1 MFIEIIFTVI
11 SFVGLIVFYW
21 DEVFN
26 ITVLF
31 KGNIYLWLYGIKIKK
46 DKKEKTFIESKV
58 TLIGSIQKL
67 MNVTIGI
74 GSKRSAYFFIGM
86 SSIIGAFVFCIL
98 KNKVTP
104 LLVYTAAF
112 IVSVFPLLILV
123 CRLHNLRI
131 QNSCEGDILITELI
145 DNYKMNYFNMYQAI
159 EITAVTIK
167 EAPNSKKLLLN
178 LSKGLNTV
186 SESKDIKKLLDD
198 FRFSIGTSWGNVMA
212 DNMYFALSSGI
223 RVSDAMEDL
232 INTIN
237 KARKVKEFSK
247 RENNEGRI
255 MLRYMAPFCYLMTI
269 IGGIKYFGL
278 SAEEFIYY
286 QFMTTTGITWF
297 VIVLI
302 LYILG
307 IMARMFLIRNK
318 LDI

>member
-21 DEVFN
+21 DEVSN

-31 KGNIYLWLYGIKIKK
+31 KGHIYLWLYDIKIKK
-46 DKKEKTFIESKV
+46 NKKEKTFIESKV
-58 TLIGSIQKL
+58 TLTGSIQRL
-67 MNVTIGI
+67 MNATIGI
-74 GSKRSAYFFIGM
+74 GSKKSAYFFIGM
-86 SSIIGAFVFCIL
+86 SSIIGVFVFCIL

-112 IVSVFPLLILV
+112 IVSVFPLLTLV

-232 INTIN
+232 ISTIN

-255 MLRYMAPFCYLMTI
+255 MLRYMAPCCYLMTI

-307 IMARMFLIRNK
+307 IIARIFLIKSK

>member
-1 MFIEIIFTVI
+1 
-11 SFVGLIVFYW
+11 
-21 DEVFN
+21 
-26 ITVLF
+26 
-31 KGNIYLWLYGIKIKK
+31 
-46 DKKEKTFIESKV
+46 
-58 TLIGSIQKL
+58 
-67 MNVTIGI
+67 
-74 GSKRSAYFFIGM
+74 
-86 SSIIGAFVFCIL
+86 
-98 KNKVTP
+98 
-104 LLVYTAAF
+104 
-112 IVSVFPLLILV
+112 
-123 CRLHNLRI
+123 
-131 QNSCEGDILITELI
+131 
-145 DNYKMNYFNMYQAI
+145 
-159 EITAVTIK
+159 
-167 EAPNSKKLLLN
+167 
-178 LSKGLNTV
+178 
-186 SESKDIKKLLDD
+186 
-198 FRFSIGTSWGNVMA
+198 
-212 DNMYFALSSGI
+212 MYFALSSGI